1 MIENFEQLHNVWKTN
16 KALDSTRI
24 NLTFDDLTNSIM
36 STGPFSF
43 YVIDFFDM
51 SLSHIS
57 PSNFDMFDFDPE
69 TLTFNAVLATI
80 HPDDVELGC
89 SGTIAKEISLGK
101 KVGIIDLTRGELGT
115 RGSVEIR
122 NQEAAAAAKIL
133 GVSVREN
140 LDMRDGFFVNDE
152 AHQLKIIKMI
162 RKYQPEIVICNAIED
177 RHIDHGKGSQLVS
190 DACFLSG
197 LMKIETEINGENQK
211 AWRPKLVY
219 HYMQWKNLT
228 PDFVVDITG
237 FNDKRVASILAYG
250 SQFYNSNSEEPETP
264 IASKNFLESLNYR
277 PKDLG
282 RLIGTDYAEGFTV
295 ERYLAVNSLSD
306 LM

>member
-1 MIENFEQLHNVWKTN
+1 MKQMK
-16 KALDSTRI
+16 LDI
-24 NLTFDDLTNSIM
+24 LGF
-36 STGPFSF
+36 G
-43 YVIDFFDM
+43 
-51 SLSHIS
+51 
-57 PSNFDMFDFDPE
+57 
-69 TLTFNAVLATI
+69 A

-89 SGTIAKEISLGK
+89 GGTIAKEVSLGK
-101 KVGIIDLTRGELGT
+101 KVGVVDLTRGELGT

-122 NQEAAAAAKIL
+122 NQESANAAKIL

-152 AHQLKIIKMI
+152 KHQLEIIKMI
-162 RKYQPEIVICNAIED
+162 RKYQPEIVICNAIDD
-177 RHIDHGKGSQLVS
+177 RHIDHGKGSKLVS

-197 LMKIETEINGENQK
+197 LMKIETMVDGVKQK

-219 HYMQWKNLT
+219 HYIQWKNIE

-237 FNDKRVASILAYG
+237 FTEKKIAAILAYG
-250 SQFYNSNSEEPETP
+250 SQFYNANSDEPETP
-264 IASKNFLESLNYR
+264 IATKNFLESLNYR
-277 PKDLG
+277 AQDLG

-295 ERYLAVNSLSD
+295 ERYLAVNSLGD

>member
-1 MIENFEQLHNVWKTN
+1 MK
-16 KALDSTRI
+16 LDI
-24 NLTFDDLTNSIM
+24 
-36 STGPFSF
+36 
-43 YVIDFFDM
+43 
-51 SLSHIS
+51 
-57 PSNFDMFDFDPE
+57 
-69 TLTFNAVLATI
+69 LAFGA

-89 SGTIAKEISLGK
+89 SGTLAKEISLGK

-133 GVSVREN
+133 GVSIREN

-219 HYMQWKNLT
+219 HYLQWKNIT

-237 FNDKRVASILAYG
+237 FNDKRVASILAYS
-250 SQFYNSNSEEPETP
+250 SQFYDPNSNEPETP

-277 PKDLG
+277 AQDLG
-282 RLIGTDYAEGFTV
+282 RLIGADYAEGFTV

-306 LM
+306 LI

>member
-1 MIENFEQLHNVWKTN
+1 MK
-16 KALDSTRI
+16 LDI
-24 NLTFDDLTNSIM
+24 
-36 STGPFSF
+36 
-43 YVIDFFDM
+43 
-51 SLSHIS
+51 
-57 PSNFDMFDFDPE
+57 
-69 TLTFNAVLATI
+69 LAFGA

-122 NQEAAAAAKIL
+122 NHESAAAAKIL

-152 AHQLKIIKMI
+152 AHQLEIIKML
-162 RKYQPEIVICNAIED
+162 RKYKPEIVICNAIDD

-197 LMKIETEINGENQK
+197 LMKIETEIDGKNQD

-219 HYMQWKNLT
+219 HYLQWKNIT

-237 FNDKRVASILAYG
+237 FNDKRVDSILAYS
-250 SQFYNSNSEEPETP
+250 SQFYNPNSNEPETL
-264 IASKNFLESLNYR
+264 IASKNFLDSLNYR
-277 PKDLG
+277 AQDLG